1 VRVSRPGVRLRV
13 PSGYR
18 AKTADQ
24 RTQERAAAALLLDV
38 SENPLDVRVDL
49 GEGKRERDGSYTVPV
64 SIKIPLSR
72 LMLLPHG
79 SEHEGRLA
87 IFLLTQGDTG
97 LTTGNKLEAPVRIPN
112 ARMVDSMGQ
121 TGAFATSVRV
131 RPGVYRLAVAVRD
144 DVAAVES
151 AVSLELK
158 VEGTGRKRALTPS
171 PSPGRTPGPPGEGG
185 V

>member
-1 VRVSRPGVRLRV
+1 VSRPGVRLRA
-13 PSGYR
+13 PTGYR

-38 SENPLDVRVDL
+38 SENPLDVRVEL
-49 GEGKRERDGSYTVPV
+49 AEGKRERDGSYTVPV

-87 IFLLTQGDTG
+87 IFLLTQGESG
-97 LTTGNKLEAPVRIPN
+97 LTSGNKLEAPVRIPN
-112 ARMVDSMGQ
+112 AQMVASMGQ

-131 RPGVYRLAVAVRD
+131 RPGTYRLAVAVRD
-144 DVAAVES
+144 DVAAIES
-151 AVSLELK
+151 AVSLDLK
-158 VEGTGRKRALTPS
+158 VEEAGKKGKGKDAS
-171 PSPGRTPGPPGEGG
+171 
-185 V
+185 